1 MEANLQ
7 KRAKGKYKSLKNLTS
22 PEKRKWRKTQKQRYE
37 ATRIHLGN
45 QVERWTELKEKL
57 GLKNDTEVARY
68 LLDRVDSAYS
78 PCKTPNIGLM
88 TSTPVSSMSASSEDA
103 LPATT
108 PFLSGET
115 SSADQLNLSFDY
127 TDVGDYIIPHDTPG
141 SIDRDSDPDWDS
153 GEEDAD
159 SSDMS
164 VDLNVSH
171 PEQPADLDLDT
182 ILSFAETDQS
192 EDEDVDDGTGSE
204 ACAEDTL
211 FITYKESL
219 LQLLKDCRPK
229 SCVRESCQS
238 PPQDVTKFVGTAVGV
253 KWICAHGHVSKIWH
267 SQPKLKG
274 NNAGDIAV
282 SAAVILSGNNYAKIK
297 MMFRFM
303 NLGMCHSALHSY
315 SQRTYTFPAI
325 EAHWKQLQTELL
337 LARKGKTVVIAGDGR
352 NDSPGHCAQYCTY
365 SVMDY
370 ETCDILDIQVVD
382 KREADLKSTNMEK
395 IAFLRALE
403 TLEKSDVKV
412 EEVVTDAHPQIK
424 SYLKG
429 LEGTTHSFDV
439 WHGAK
444 NIGKKLSEAAKKA
457 RNRPLMPWISDITR
471 HFWYCSQHADGSAD
485 TFFANWRGI
494 LHHVVGDHE
503 WALGD
508 GVSPA
513 CFQHGPLPASQKDL
527 EPDSPAHAA
536 LREIV
541 LDMNLIRNIKYYTK
555 FRHTSALENFQSH
568 VLVYAAKRF
577 AYGPP
582 SYKARNLL
590 AGIDYQHHKG
600 RRQAERDGEP
610 VFT

>member
-22 PEKRKWRKTQKQRYE
+22 PEKRKWRKAQKQRYE

-68 LLDRVDSAYS
+68 LLDS
-78 PCKTPNIGLM
+78 
-88 TSTPVSSMSASSEDA
+88 
-103 LPATT
+103 
-108 PFLSGET
+108 F
-115 SSADQLNLSFDY
+115 SFDY

-192 EDEDVDDGTGSE
+192 KDEDVDDGTGSE

-253 KWICAHGHVSKIWH
+253 KWICVHDYVVLLQQVTSK
-267 SQPKLKG
+267 
-274 NNAGDIAV
+274 
-282 SAAVILSGNNYAKIK
+282 
-297 MMFRFM
+297 
-303 NLGMCHSALHSY
+303 LG
-315 SQRTYTFPAI
+315 
-325 EAHWKQLQTELL
+325 
-337 LARKGKTVVIAGDGR
+337 
-352 NDSPGHCAQYCTY
+352 
-365 SVMDY
+365 
-370 ETCDILDIQVVD
+370 
-382 KREADLKSTNMEK
+382 
-395 IAFLRALE
+395 
-403 TLEKSDVKV
+403 
-412 EEVVTDAHPQIK
+412 
-424 SYLKG
+424 
-429 LEGTTHSFDV
+429 
-439 WHGAK
+439 
-444 NIGKKLSEAAKKA
+444 
-457 RNRPLMPWISDITR
+457 
-471 HFWYCSQHADGSAD
+471 
-485 TFFANWRGI
+485 GI
-494 LHHVVGDHE
+494 LHHVDGDHE

-513 CFQHGPLPASQKDL
+513 CCQHGPLPASQKDL

-610 VFT
+610 V

>member
-22 PEKRKWRKTQKQRYE
+22 PEKRKWRKTQKQRFE

-88 TSTPVSSMSASSEDA
+88 TSTPVSS
-103 LPATT
+103 
-108 PFLSGET
+108 
-115 SSADQLNLSFDY
+115 
-127 TDVGDYIIPHDTPG
+127 

-238 PPQDVTKFVGTAVGV
+238 PPQEVTKFVGTAVGV

-424 SYLKG
+424 SYPNYQDTDSIVTRMVYLKFFFSVYCTEG

-513 CFQHGPLPASQKDL
+513 CCQHGPLPASQKDL

-610 VFT
+610 V